1 MSDMTAIKQPLKQ
14 VGDRTLVEIEDGDPA
29 FVEDVP
35 DGKAGE
41 RRVRRM
47 EAPCSAPQ
55 RLWEAACG
63 VFGLFSAGLS
73 TQNTLAALCGA
84 VSTCDGLGGETPV

>member
-1 MSDMTAIKQPLKQ
+1 MTAIKQPLKQ
-14 VGDRTLVEIEDGDPA
+14 VGDRTLVELEDGDHA

-35 DGKAGE
+35 DGKADE

-55 RLWEAACG
+55 RLWEAAYG
-63 VFGLFSAGLS
+63 VFGLFSAAKYTKHSSGS
-73 TQNTLAALCGA
+73 VWGCEH
-84 VSTCDGLGGETPV
+84 V